1 MEENLRKSQANNDR
15 LKEEREK
22 LLQDKAKLR
31 RMGETE
37 IERLK
42 EELWQQ
48 KDREDRTRS
57 EINQRLKQKTDDFE
71 KLYRDTNRWKQNIR
85 SLGQIMT
92 SCKKN

>member
-48 KDREDRTRS
+48 KDREDWTCS
-57 EINQRLKQKTDDFE
+57 HINRHQKQKLTIS
-71 KLYRDTNRWKQNIR
+71 KSCTKTTSRWKRNIR
-85 SLGQIMT
+85 SWGRILT
-92 SCKKN
+92 YNKKI